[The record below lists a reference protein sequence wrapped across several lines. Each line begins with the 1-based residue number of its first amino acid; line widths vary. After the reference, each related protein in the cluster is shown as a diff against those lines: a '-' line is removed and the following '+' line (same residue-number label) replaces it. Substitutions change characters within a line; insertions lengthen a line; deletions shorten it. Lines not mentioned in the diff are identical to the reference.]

1 MNFFAHQELARKQ
14 TRRMIV
20 LFTIAVICIVIAVD
34 AVVMI
39 AFGIGREGRRGAIG
53 ANTGA
58 LVASTLGVL
67 AVIGLA
73 TLYRISTLRAG
84 GSAVALQLGAT
95 AVPADTTEFAYRRLR
110 NVIEEIAIASG
121 VPVPEIFVLEEETAI
136 NAFASGYTP
145 ADAAVTVTRGCL
157 DKLTRDELQGV
168 IAHEF
173 SHVLN
178 GDMRLNIRLVGV
190 AFGILV
196 LAVIGR
202 KIAEASGR
210 SRSRDSGGIVVL
222 GIALLDGGHLLYYLI
237 ELVRGRPL
245 SEHAQFAGQRLGIA
259 LLVVG
264 YIGVFFA
271 RIIKASIS
279 RQREYLADASAVQFT
294 RQTDGIAGALKKIGG
309 LSEGSKLTSHD
320 GEEVAHMLFGD
331 GVGYSALFATHPAL
345 VDRIKRLQPRFDP
358 AEFDEIAADWSQPRR
373 VGESDDPEA
382 SLAGFAPARR
392 SSKQASEARSGVLPG
407 ASAEMRLSA
416 VAVAEQVGHP
426 DSGDYRAAAA
436 LSQAIPAALGAA
448 AHGREQS
455 VSVVFALLLNAD
467 DAVRRRQLDLI
478 GHYYDAGTAAEV
490 EALAAQTAALHP
502 MQRLPLAAMAFPALR
517 RHPRPKLQVFVI
529 VLKQLIKAD
538 GRVSLQEYCLAK
550 LVGIQVIDALNP
562 SATRVMGRIRL
573 SEAAAEL
580 RDLFSVVAEYGHDD
594 AESARRAYVL
604 GINEVLPAE
613 KPSYA
618 PPRDWAM
625 ALDRALPRLDLL
637 APAGKE
643 LVVRGLTHAI
653 SADGVVSVNEAELL
667 RTVCAALHCPLPPVL
682 QQSS

>member
-20 LFTIAVICIVIAVD
+20 LFTIAVICIVAAVD
-34 AVVMI
+34 FVVMV
-39 AFGIGREGRRGAIG
+39 AFGIGRDSGRGVAGAG
-53 ANTGA
+53 AGQILLT
-58 LVASTLGVL
+58 SLGVV

-73 TLYRISTLRAG
+73 TLYRISTLRGG
-84 GSAVALQLGAT
+84 GSVVALQLGAT
-95 AVPADTTEFAYRRLR
+95 PVPVDTIDFAYRRLR

-121 VPVPEIFVLEEETAI
+121 VPVPEIFVLEEESAI

-157 DKLTRDELQGV
+157 DKLTREELQGV

-178 GDMRLNIRLVGV
+178 GDMRLNIRLLGV

-196 LAVIGR
+196 LAIVGR

-210 SRSRDSGGIVVL
+210 SRSRDSGGIVIL
-222 GIALLDGGHLLYYLI
+222 GVALLAI
-237 ELVRGRPL
+237 
-245 SEHAQFAGQRLGIA
+245 
-259 LLVVG
+259 G

-271 RIIKASIS
+271 RIIKASVS

-294 RQTDGIAGALKKIGG
+294 RQTEGIAGALKKIGG

-320 GEEVAHMLFGD
+320 GEEVSHMLFGD

-345 VDRIKRLQPRFDP
+345 TDRIKRLQPQFNP
-358 AEFDEIAADWSQPRR
+358 AEFAEIAADWTQPVR
-373 VGESDDPEA
+373 VGETDDPHA
-382 SLAGFAPARR
+382 SLAGFMPARA
-392 SSKQASEARSGVLPG
+392 SSQAASKSPPGTLPLSSGEVHISPD
-407 ASAEMRLSA
+407 A
-416 VAVAEQVGHP
+416 VAAQVGNP
-426 DSGDYRAAAA
+426 DTGDYIAAAA
-436 LSQAIPAALGAA
+436 LSMSIPQVLSAA

-455 VSVVFALLLNAD
+455 MPLVFALLLNAD
-467 DAVRRRQLDLI
+467 SSVRKQQIELI
-478 GHYYDAGTAAEV
+478 AHYYDAGTAAEIDL
-490 EALAAQTAALHP
+490 LATQVTGLHP
-502 MQRLPLAAMAFPALR
+502 MQRLPLAAMAFPSLR

-538 GRVSLQEYCLAK
+538 GRVSLQEYCLAR
-550 LVGIQVIDALNP
+550 LVGVQVIDALSP
-562 SATRVMGRIRL
+562 AATRVMGRIKL
-573 SEAAAEL
+573 AAAEAEL
-580 RDLFSVVAEYGHDD
+580 CDLFAVIAEYGHDD
-594 AESARRAYVL
+594 ADAARRAYVL
-604 GINEVLPAE
+604 GLNEVLPNA

-618 PPRDWAM
+618 PPKDWAL
-625 ALDRALPRLDLL
+625 ALDRALPRLDQLTL
-637 APAGKE
+637 AGKE

-667 RTVCAALHCPLPPVL
+667 RTVCASLHCPLPPIL
-682 QQSS
+682 QQLA

>member
-39 AFGIGREGRRGAIG
+39 AFGIGREGRRSAIG

-210 SRSRDSGGIVVL
+210 SRSRDSGGIVV
-222 GIALLDGGHLLYYLI
+222 
-237 ELVRGRPL
+237 
-245 SEHAQFAGQRLGIA
+245 LGIA

-682 QQSS
+682 QQSA

>member
-222 GIALLDGGHLLYYLI
+222 GIALL
-237 ELVRGRPL
+237 
-245 SEHAQFAGQRLGIA
+245 
-259 LLVVG
+259 VVG

-358 AEFDEIAADWSQPRR
+358 AEFAEIAADWSQPRR

>member
-222 GIALLDGGHLLYYLI
+222 GIALL
-237 ELVRGRPL
+237 
-245 SEHAQFAGQRLGIA
+245 
-259 LLVVG
+259 VVG

-448 AHGREQS
+448 AHGREES

>member
-34 AVVMI
+34 FVVMV
-39 AFGIGREGRRGAIG
+39 ALGIGNDDRRGAGG
-53 ANTGA
+53 AGA
-58 LVASTLGVL
+58 GAILATSVGVV

-95 AVPADTTEFAYRRLR
+95 PVPLDTTDFAYRRLR

-121 VPVPEIFVLEEETAI
+121 VPVPEIFVLEEEIAI

-196 LAVIGR
+196 LAIVGR
-202 KIAEASGR
+202 KIAEVSGR
-210 SRSRDSGGIVVL
+210 SRSRDSGGIVIL
-222 GIALLDGGHLLYYLI
+222 G
-237 ELVRGRPL
+237 V
-245 SEHAQFAGQRLGIA
+245 A

-294 RQTDGIAGALKKIGG
+294 RQTEGIAGALKKIGG

-331 GVGYSALFATHPAL
+331 GVGYSALFATHPVL
-345 VDRIKRLQPRFDP
+345 TERIKRLEPQFNP
-358 AEFDEIAADWSQPRR
+358 AEFAEIAADWTHPLR
-373 VGESDDPEA
+373 VGATDDPQA
-382 SLAGFAPARR
+382 SLAGFAPARSSSR
-392 SSKQASEARSGVLPG
+392 SATAAQAGVLP
-407 ASAEMRLSA
+407 SSSREMRLSPSA
-416 VAVAEQVGHP
+416 VSEQVGNP

-436 LSQAIPAALGAA
+436 LSMSIPEVLNAA

-455 VSVVFALLLNAD
+455 MELVFALLLNAD
-467 DAVRRRQLDLI
+467 AAVRKQQVELI
-478 GHYYDAGTAAEV
+478 ARYYDPGTAAEV
-490 EALAAQTAALHP
+490 EQLAGQTGQLHP
-502 MQRLPLAAMAFPALR
+502 MLRLPLAALAFPALR
-517 RHPRPKLQVFVI
+517 RHPRPALQIFVI

-538 GRVSLQEYCLAK
+538 GRVSLEEYCLAR
-550 LVGIQVIDALNP
+550 LVGVQVIDALNP
-562 SATRVMGRIRL
+562 SATRAMGRIKLGDAR
-573 SEAAAEL
+573 AEL
-580 RDLFSVVAEYGHDD
+580 CDLFAVLAQYGHEDD
-594 AESARRAYVL
+594 ESARRAYVL
-604 GINEVLPAE
+604 GLNEVLPSV
-613 KPSYA
+613 KPLYA
-618 PPRDWAM
+618 PPQDWAQ
-625 ALDRALPRLDLL
+625 ALDRALPKLDLL
-637 APAGKE
+637 TPAGKE

-653 SADGVVSVNEAELL
+653 SADGIVSVNEAELL
-667 RTVCAALHCPLPPVL
+667 RTVCAALHCPLPPIL
-682 QQSS
+682 QQSG